1 MAQMLLIMGES
12 GTGKST
18 SMRNCDPATTAVVN
32 PVGKPLPFKGKFTM
46 LNSEVESRKICKFMK
61 EQAAAGKKLLVVD
74 DFQYILSVPY
84 MNRIKENGWDKW
96 NDFGANYFEIIEVC
110 KELPDD
116 VVVAYM
122 THTETLE
129 NGVTT
134 IKLIGKLLREKIT
147 IEGLFTIV
155 LRTGVNEGKYYFYT
169 QNSGKDTVKSP
180 MGMFPAYAIDND
192 LNYVADKIRNFY
204 EVGEYKTDAEMGQAD
219 AQVASDLEKPDANG
233 RRATAKYCGVRGND
247 LKIVIQKNAD
257 DASKYDVTTYFGTVK
272 VDTQTVA
279 KAADLVANDY
289 VTFKAADLAVT
300 AGTPLTGGTNG
311 TVDGTA
317 HQAYLDKIESYTYNT
332 MGVVVTDDITK
343 KLYVAFN
350 KRLRDELGIKFQLVI
365 YNLSADYMGVISV
378 KNRVTDAGWSEAALV
393 YWVTGAESGC
403 AVNKSCQNKKY
414 DGGFTVDTNYTQ
426 NELKAA
432 IKAGEFTF
440 HKVNGVVRVL
450 EDINSMVTTSDTCGD
465 VFKDNQTIR
474 VIDQLGND
482 DAVLFNTKYLG
493 VVPNNA
499 SGRTSLWSDL
509 VKIRTQLQELGA
521 IEGFTDSDV
530 TVAQGDSK
538 KAVVITSAITVVNAM
553 GKLYETVTVA

>member
-84 MNRIKENGWDKW
+84 MSRIKENGWDKW

-219 AQVASDLEKPDANG
+219 AQAASNLEKPDANG
-233 RRATAKYCGVRGND
+233 RRARSGKKTTATVTPPNTAEGAAPKTGRTARKTHDEVVAENNQKIEAYMNKCDEAVADVAGDREGVPFDEAVAVTENISQLELETPPRRTRKERKAAEQSEPVQDGTTNTDSESVTLDADTYFHVPADDNYVMKHKGDTVD
-247 LKIVIQKNAD
+247 LIVDGVEVMRVISKEEFGEGVKRLAQADNPKPENPIDGAMNPPEKGRRTRRSAVQSDNAD
-257 DASKYDVTTYFGTVK
+257 TT
-272 VDTQTVA
+272 
-279 KAADLVANDY
+279 
-289 VTFKAADLAVT
+289 
-300 AGTPLTGGTNG
+300 
-311 TVDGTA
+311 
-317 HQAYLDKIESYTYNT
+317 
-332 MGVVVTDDITK
+332 
-343 KLYVAFN
+343 
-350 KRLRDELGIKFQLVI
+350 
-365 YNLSADYMGVISV
+365 SADVP
-378 KNRVTDAGWSEAALV
+378 TE
-393 YWVTGAESGC
+393 
-403 AVNKSCQNKKY
+403 
-414 DGGFTVDTNYTQ
+414 VDEQPT
-426 NELKAA
+426 
-432 IKAGEFTF
+432 
-440 HKVNGVVRVL
+440 
-450 EDINSMVTTSDTCGD
+450 
-465 VFKDNQTIR
+465 
-474 VIDQLGND
+474 
-482 DAVLFNTKYLG
+482 
-493 VVPNNA
+493 
-499 SGRTSLWSDL
+499 GRTRR
-509 VKIRTQLQELGA
+509 VRKIR
-521 IEGFTDSDV
+521 
-530 TVAQGDSK
+530 
-538 KAVVITSAITVVNAM
+538 
-553 GKLYETVTVA
+553 

>member
-61 EQAAAGKKLLVVD
+61 EQVAAGKKLIVVD

-219 AQVASDLEKPDANG
+219 AQAASDLEKPDANG
-233 RRATAKYCGVRGND
+233 RRARGGKKTTSTATPPTTTEDAAPKTGRTASKTHDEVVAENN
-247 LKIVIQKNAD
+247 QKMADYMAERDKAVDAVANGREEIPFEEACAAADSVPQPELETPPRRTRKERKSAEQSEPVQDGTTNTDSESVTLDADTYFYVPAD
-257 DASKYDVTTYFGTVK
+257 DNYVMKHKGDTV
-272 VDTQTVA
+272 
-279 KAADLVANDY
+279 DL
-289 VTFKAADLAVT
+289 
-300 AGTPLTGGTNG
+300 
-311 TVDGTA
+311 TVDGVEVM
-317 HQAYLDKIESYTYNT
+317 KVISKEEFGE
-332 MGVVVTDDITK
+332 GV
-343 KLYVAFN
+343 
-350 KRLRDELGIKFQLVI
+350 KRLAQADNPKPENPIDGAMNPPEKGRRTRRSAAQAQPDNADADAAADE
-365 YNLSADYMGVISV
+365 
-378 KNRVTDAGWSEAALV
+378 TP
-393 YWVTGAESGC
+393 
-403 AVNKSCQNKKY
+403 AVDEQP
-414 DGGFTVDTNYTQ
+414 T
-426 NELKAA
+426 
-432 IKAGEFTF
+432 
-440 HKVNGVVRVL
+440 
-450 EDINSMVTTSDTCGD
+450 
-465 VFKDNQTIR
+465 
-474 VIDQLGND
+474 
-482 DAVLFNTKYLG
+482 
-493 VVPNNA
+493 
-499 SGRTSLWSDL
+499 GRTRR
-509 VKIRTQLQELGA
+509 VRKTR
-521 IEGFTDSDV
+521 
-530 TVAQGDSK
+530 
-538 KAVVITSAITVVNAM
+538 
-553 GKLYETVTVA
+553 